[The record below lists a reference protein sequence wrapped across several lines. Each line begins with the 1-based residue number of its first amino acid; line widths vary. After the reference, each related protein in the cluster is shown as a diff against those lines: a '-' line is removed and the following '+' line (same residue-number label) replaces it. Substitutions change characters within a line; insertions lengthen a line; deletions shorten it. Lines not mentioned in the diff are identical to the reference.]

1 MKRIVT
7 LRCPCCKATLE
18 FNREQGTIERYWA
31 SGANQEAPDLLSVAD
46 EAARKAAEDV
56 DMGALAEKAKAKSE
70 GLDDAFRKAAE
81 RAKEAI
87 DRGEKPENP
96 FDNE

>member
-1 MKRIVT
+1 LKKLVT
-7 LRCPCCKATLE
+7 LKCPCCKATLE
-18 FNREQGTIERYWA
+18 FNREQGIIERSWA
-31 SGANQEAPDLLSVAD
+31 AGATQEAPDLLSVAD

-56 DMGALAEKAKAKSE
+56 DMGALAKKARAKSE

-81 RAKEAI
+81 KAKEAI